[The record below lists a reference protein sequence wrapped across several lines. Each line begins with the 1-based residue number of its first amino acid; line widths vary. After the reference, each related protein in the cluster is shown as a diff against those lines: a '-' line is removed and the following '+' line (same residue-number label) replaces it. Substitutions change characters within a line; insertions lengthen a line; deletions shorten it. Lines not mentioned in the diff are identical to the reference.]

1 MATAEEGDYPDHPES
16 PPHVSENI
24 SSGEGDIS
32 SSSAPEYDSK
42 QEIALPPGG
51 HQYSTVHTS
60 PNYSFGFVPPI
71 LGSQLA
77 PFESSESQARDVT
90 RLPSFVVSLKTF
102 VFCPFVLLAL

>member
-1 MATAEEGDYPDHPES
+1 M
-16 PPHVSENI
+16 
-24 SSGEGDIS
+24 S

-60 PNYSFGFVPPI
+60 PNYSFGFMPPI

-77 PFESSESQARDVT
+77 QFDSSESQARDVT
-90 RLPSFVVSLKTF
+90 RLPSFVVSHKTIF
-102 VFCPFVLLAL
+102 FMFFRISSYMMLPHN